1 MKYTYPQM
9 ISMKEEMDLI
19 MATQIMIERF
29 MTRKFLT
36 KKKRKI
42 LIE

>member
-1 MKYTYPQM
+1 MN
-9 ISMKEEMDLI
+9 LI

-29 MTRKFLT
+29 MTKKFLT

-42 LIE
+42 LVE